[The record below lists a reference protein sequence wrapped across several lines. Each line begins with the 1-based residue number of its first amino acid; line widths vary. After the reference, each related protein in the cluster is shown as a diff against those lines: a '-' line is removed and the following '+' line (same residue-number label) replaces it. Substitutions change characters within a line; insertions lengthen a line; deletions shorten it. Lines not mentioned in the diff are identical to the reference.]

1 VALEIRQTLHH
12 LKETMEA
19 LVLMAL
25 LLAPQAAVAALLR
38 LAAQVRLEF
47 LVLAETAPRH
57 LYPVRL

>member
-1 VALEIRQTLHH
+1 
-12 LKETMEA
+12 MEA